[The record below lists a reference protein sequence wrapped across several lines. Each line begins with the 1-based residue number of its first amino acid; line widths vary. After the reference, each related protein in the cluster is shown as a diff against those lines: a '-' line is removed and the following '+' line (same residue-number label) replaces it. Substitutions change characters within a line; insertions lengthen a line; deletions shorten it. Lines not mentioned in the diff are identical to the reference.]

1 MMFKPPILFSYRNY
15 FVDQLHLKHI
25 RTISNLSVLPT
36 RNCIICIRIPAL
48 LTHHDMVAERLISQ
62 MEIAVW
68 HGRVRIFHP
77 RLIIRVSSNRTG
89 KKSSCTPPH
98 PSKKRNPNKETLD
111 YHVRTG
117 CPGGRACWCQ
127 EVSSAS
133 QIPLDAAATWIPDSL
148 HHLLQP

>member
-1 MMFKPPILFSYRNY
+1 
-15 FVDQLHLKHI
+15 
-25 RTISNLSVLPT
+25 
-36 RNCIICIRIPAL
+36 
-48 LTHHDMVAERLISQ
+48 MVSEHLISQ

-68 HGRVRIFHP
+68 HSRVRIFLP
-77 RLIIRVSSNRTG
+77 KLIIRLSSNRTE
-89 KKSSCTPPH
+89 KSPPAPPRTPPH
-98 PSKKRNPNKETLD
+98 KKRNPNKETLD

-117 CPGGRACWCQ
+117 CPGRRACWCQ